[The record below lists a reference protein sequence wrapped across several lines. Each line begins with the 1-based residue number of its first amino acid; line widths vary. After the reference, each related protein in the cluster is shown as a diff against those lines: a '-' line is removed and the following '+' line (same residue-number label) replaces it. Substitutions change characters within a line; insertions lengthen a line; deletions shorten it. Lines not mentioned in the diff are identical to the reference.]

1 MQLVQQVKVS
11 SHLEDALQKRSL
23 LYPQFGMR
31 DIRSLH
37 QRKGVIFPNLKDH
50 GKLSKDSLEIVM
62 TQHTKRLDPNTNGIT
77 QSHLDYANPVTKSYN
92 HELVDELLQRVKD
105 GMEKYG
111 QRTLR
116 MACSSLL

>member
-11 SHLEDALQKRSL
+11 SQLEDALQKRSL

-50 GKLSKDSLEIVM
+50 GRLSKDALEIVM
-62 TQHTKRLDPNTNGIT
+62 TQHTKRLDPNRNAISQPPPDHNALKTTNEF
-77 QSHLDYANPVTKSYN
+77 A
-92 HELVDELLQRVKD
+92 DELWVKVKD
-105 GMEKYG
+105 GMEK
-111 QRTLR
+111 
-116 MACSSLL
+116 

>member
-11 SHLEDALQKRSL
+11 SQLEDALQKRSL

-50 GKLSKDSLEIVM
+50 GKLSKDALEIVLV
-62 TQHTKRLDPNTNGIT
+62 QHAKRLDHSRNGIT
-77 QSHLDYANPVTKSYN
+77 QSTLSEHIGTGAKSSN
-92 HELVDELLQRVKD
+92 ELGADELLKKLKEEMDR
-105 GMEKYG
+105 
-111 QRTLR
+111 
-116 MACSSLL
+116 